1 MGLNLNTESK
11 VSSDRLLKRAGLV
24 ALIAIIAFLMPVPF
38 HSRLSNRFG
47 DLVHLPA
54 YVLITY
60 LGIAVSDRYVNN
72 KLFTRLLATLA
83 IVSVSGFIEL
93 LQAKLG
99 RTASL
104 QDLITNGSGA
114 TVGLFVHLSAGCESI
129 AKRFIR
135 LAGMLIFLFIA
146 SSPLRSM
153 IDIAR
158 MEQFPAKLGMFTSST
173 ELERWYIGSA
183 TAEVVTDNSFGF
195 NGKSGSAVEVTF
207 YPHEFPAIQ
216 LRYLNTDW
224 TDYETLTFDLAR
236 SAQDTTEP
244 LLIQL
249 RISDRFN
256 RKNPNNGFVERYNLA
271 PGERKQISI
280 PVALI
285 ASGPDRTVDIDRIRF
300 VEFMAVELKTAATI
314 RLANLQLHVR
324 TGDG

>member
-1 MGLNLNTESK
+1 MNLNTESK
-11 VSSDRLLKRAGLV
+11 VSSGHLLKRAGLV
-24 ALIAIIAFLMPVPF
+24 ALIAIIAFLVPIPF
-38 HSRLSNRFG
+38 HSRLASRFG

-60 LGIAVSDRYVNN
+60 LWIAISDRFVSN
-72 KLFTRLLATLA
+72 KLFTRLLTTLA
-83 IVSVSGFIEL
+83 IVSVSGGIEL

-104 QDLITNGSGA
+104 HDLITNGSGA
-114 TVGLFVHLSAGCESI
+114 TVGLFAHLSAGCESI

-135 LAGMLIFLFIA
+135 MAGIVIFLFVA

-153 IDIAR
+153 LDIAR
-158 MEQFPAKLGMFTSST
+158 MEQFPAELGTFRSST
-173 ELERWYIGSA
+173 ELERWYISSA
-183 TAEVVTDNSFGF
+183 TAEVVADNSFGF

-207 YPHEFPAIQ
+207 HPHEFPAIQ

-224 TDYETLTFDLAR
+224 TGYETLTFDIAR

-249 RISDRFN
+249 RIRDRFS
-256 RKNPNNGFVERYNLA
+256 RKNPNIGFSERYSLA

-285 ASGPDRTVDIDRIRF
+285 ASGPDRQVEIDRIRF
-300 VEFMAVELKTAATI
+300 VEFMAVELKQAATI
-314 RLANLQLHVR
+314 RLANLRLHR
-324 TGDG
+324 KSL